1 MDMQPGSGVS
11 LDKSLYPSESV
22 LHAGMRVP
30 QTSSSSCEDE
40 MTARAKHLA
49 HGETREIKLVTVVM
63 VTSDPKQS
71 PGPVGHDG
79 FSCTLC

>member
-40 MTARAKHLA
+40 MT
-49 HGETREIKLVTVVM
+49 HG
-63 VTSDPKQS
+63 
-71 PGPVGHDG
+71 
-79 FSCTLC
+79 